1 MASSSKSLSGYD
13 RAMAADRARTP
24 DHLPPRGLLVVA
36 EGLDGSGKSAT
47 LDGLARW
54 LERRGREVRT
64 IAWEPSEFVA
74 RAAVDLRSRTALTPR
89 VAALLAAAD
98 AQHRIGA
105 RVSRRLTAGDVV
117 LADRYAWTAIAREVA
132 RGLDLDWSGDLH
144 RSLPAPD
151 IVLYHRGDAGSAVER
166 ALATRPA
173 SVRSAAV
180 GAAYGTFVERLLAAF
195 DALAERARNGLGMP
209 WPTRVVELDVGA
221 DPIVNARIARDAIR
235 PLVEADGSGRAA

>member
-1 MASSSKSLSGYD
+1 MASD
-13 RAMAADRARTP
+13 RAHAP
-24 DHLPPRGLLVVA
+24 DDQPLRGLLIVA

-64 IAWEPSEFVA
+64 IAWEPSKLVA
-74 RAAVDLRSRTALTPR
+74 RAAADLRSRTALTPR

-105 RVSRRLTAGDVV
+105 RVGRRLAAGDVV

-144 RSLPAPD
+144 GSLPTPD

-180 GAAYGTFVERLLAAF
+180 GAAYGTFVERLLGAF
-195 DALAERARNGLGMP
+195 DALAERARDGLGTP

-221 DPIVNARIARDAIR
+221 DPVVNARIARDAVR
-235 PLVEADGSGRAA
+235 PLVEAGDSGRAA